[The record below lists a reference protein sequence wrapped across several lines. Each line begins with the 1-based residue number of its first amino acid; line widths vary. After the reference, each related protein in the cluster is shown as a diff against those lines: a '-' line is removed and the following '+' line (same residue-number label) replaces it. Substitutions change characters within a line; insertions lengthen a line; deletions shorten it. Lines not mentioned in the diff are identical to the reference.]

1 MLFPIAP
8 LQFTP
13 LRLSAYP
20 PHLRTNQSTMNF
32 PFRSKKSKARS
43 AASSDDGY
51 GSHSPSASLNLD
63 EGIESIMPSSWDLSE
78 KHQNTNLQIS
88 HDHQDETTV
97 SIHNTSSMSRVTV
110 VANTPIPAAQLKK
123 LAGSRYS
130 RSDVAAMPSLNHHA
144 STPIH
149 PQATRSAAPD
159 LSNLFPAPST
169 SSRPTSGPAGLYP
182 VVLPSA
188 RNINALDRP
197 QEESLIGKLNKDSLY
212 YFEVTIKSLPAGC
225 DAGVGV
231 VLDKVGSS
239 IGEFIPGET
248 RDSIG
253 LDSNGILRANGK
265 VIGPETLPLE
275 GFSGRIEGFG
285 EGDVVGCAVEVS
297 GQRRVFFTKNGRI
310 IVPPNRFSDIE
321 MKKILL
327 CPSFGVKVNRN
338 QTVQAVGNFGA
349 DPRRPFI
356 WGQSAYLAYMPLNGS
371 STSSNNQQHRTQ
383 SRTPPPPFR
392 SRQKQKKPI
401 NRQLSAPAGGPDQEL
416 TSPPNIR
423 QIRGQ
428 NTARQNADRQAT
440 SLSPAAELY
449 QGATRPGRKR
459 NVPLIAIA
467 RRESDD
473 NSNGGHHSL
482 GSQGSHSQGD
492 LIDDTRT
499 ELGASHAS
507 PMDGHG
513 DELMSASTS
522 RLDSEWQTPNGNHD
536 ESSGF
541 LSTTPGTRSSLEFS
555 AISETENEQDPF
567 VAPESR
573 RTSGSTNHPREEEK
587 NAIES
592 IPEHVASNAP
602 AGTLTP
608 GEIEGMRENA
618 RTLRSVCADDAEVDE
633 SFLESLLDFC
643 RADKQTV
650 AVSLDNAFLSEG
662 GGVPMALFE
671 LNDLILEAVTLGE
684 KAVTEMKNR
693 AVAEPPPT
701 QKQNSNLDLDING
714 LIRKKDVF
722 SLICI
727 LRAQSDQRLD
737 AALALMEFAQD
748 GERPEEGGSS
758 LRDEIRSSGGM
769 HSLLQVFRAK
779 GTAYEL
785 RVVSGMA
792 VAYVLPSLMKC
803 SPGVGLKIMECLRFL
818 SVSRTVSPNGVRIP
832 QETMFK
838 ASAMGVFSFWM
849 NVLEP
854 LLASGPS
861 VEETTTERS
870 NLHMISNSAAG
881 FAAAGGIFDQGHET
895 LELQELLEMAVS
907 LIIHIQKHCDAEAAN
922 GNCSDDQVGD
932 DLSMWRYT
940 NVEQVCTVDVARP
953 IAVREGLLP
962 ILIEWIKSND
972 KDKVRPAVSALRYLT
987 SIKDK
992 YMAGWIHSQMV
1003 NEGALAEVIKLA
1015 ENYNAGHDVRL
1026 AVAQILASL
1035 CVAPHTRAAVVEA
1048 RCINYLIGFLYD
1060 HSDPASEEVA
1070 LFAGHAIT
1078 QLAAGAITRASVF
1091 GGGDTEILDFVSPDK
1106 RDSLVE

>member
-1 MLFPIAP
+1 
-8 LQFTP
+8 
-13 LRLSAYP
+13 
-20 PHLRTNQSTMNF
+20 MNF
-32 PFRSKKSKARS
+32 PFRSKKSKSRS

-63 EGIESIMPSSWDLSE
+63 EGIESIMPFSWDLSE
-78 KHQNTNLQIS
+78 KHQNSNLQIS
-88 HDHQDETTV
+88 NDHQDETTV

-123 LAGSRYS
+123 LGGSRHS
-130 RSDVAAMPSLNHHA
+130 RGDVTVMPSLNHHA
-144 STPIH
+144 SMPIH

-159 LSNLFPAPST
+159 LSNLFPATSP
-169 SSRPTSGPAGLYP
+169 SSRTASGPAGLYP
-182 VVLPSA
+182 AVLPSV

-197 QEESLIGKLNKDSLY
+197 QEESLIGKLNKESLY
-212 YFEVTIKSLPAGC
+212 YFEVTIQSLPAGC

-231 VLDKVGSS
+231 VLDKAGSS

-265 VIGPETLPLE
+265 MIGPETLPPE

-285 EGDVVGCAVEVS
+285 EGDVIGCAVEVS

-338 QTVQAVGNFGA
+338 QTVKAVGNFGV

-356 WGQSAYLAYMPLNGS
+356 WGQSAYLVYLPVNGS
-371 STSSNNQQHRTQ
+371 STPSNNQQHRTQ
-383 SRTPPPPFR
+383 PRTPPPPFR
-392 SRQKQKKPI
+392 SRQKQKKPM
-401 NRQLSAPAGGPDQEL
+401 NRQQSAPAGGPDHES
-416 TSPPNIR
+416 TSPPNMR
-423 QIRGQ
+423 QMRGQ
-428 NTARQNADRQAT
+428 NIARQNADRQAI
-440 SLSPAAELY
+440 SLSPAAGLFNRP
-449 QGATRPGRKR
+449 TRPSRQQ
-459 NVPLIAIA
+459 NAPSIAIA
-467 RRESDD
+467 RRDSDD
-473 NSNGGHHSL
+473 NYNGEHRSL
-482 GSQGSHSQGD
+482 GSQPRSQGG
-492 LIDDTRT
+492 LIDDSSA

-507 PMDGHG
+507 SMDGHG
-513 DELMSASTS
+513 NELMSASTS
-522 RLDSEWQTPNGNHD
+522 RLDSEWQTPNDNHD

-541 LSTTPGTRSSLEFS
+541 LSTTSGTRSSMEFS
-555 AISETENEQDPF
+555 AISETESEQDPF
-567 VAPESR
+567 VTPESGR
-573 RTSGSTNHPREEEK
+573 ISGRTNHPREEEK
-587 NAIES
+587 SAIES
-592 IPEHVASNAP
+592 MPEHIASNAP

-608 GEIEGMRENA
+608 DEIEGMRENA

-684 KAVTEMKNR
+684 KAVIEMKNR
-693 AVAEPPPT
+693 AAAEPPPT

-861 VEETTTERS
+861 AEETTTERS
-870 NLHMISNSAAG
+870 NLHMISSSTAG

-922 GNCSDDQVGD
+922 GNCSGGQVGD